1 MTTVYDICFIV
12 NIFLT
17 SSNFRNMPNIKNV
30 RKSVSNSPL
39 MFANAKYAEKTANPT
54 DADVLSIFFLFKII
68 RTKEIHNIIYST
80 SNPQLRA

>member
-1 MTTVYDICFIV
+1 
-12 NIFLT
+12 
-17 SSNFRNMPNIKNV
+17 MPNIKNV

-68 RTKEIHNIIYST
+68 RTKEIHNIIYSIDPT
-80 SNPQLRA
+80 MPLSKSLLIKTP